1 MTRSLTYTKHKVPY
15 INRPFLRKQLTFCEQ
30 SLPTYCV
37 HQKTSAARQ
46 FIHTQNFIEQKE
58 NGKKTLLSHTL
69 SHSHVQLVSLDSRA
83 LRWHFLRCI
92 RDAAHQFAQL
102 YKSQQHNASACY
114 IAITLSDKMKN
125 YAIVPSCERD
135 NKAAVVPDN
144 QPKPTDYYSRLLRP
158 TFRIDVTT
166 NASSSSSLTYRCCC
180 MFEYTQHIHSRHV
193 ELPSKTTSITIVC
206 WFSSPYIACH
216 LRTVLQSTPQTHRI
230 QIYIRDV

>member
-69 SHSHVQLVSLDSRA
+69 SHSHVQLVSLYSRA

-135 NKAAVVPDN
+135 NKAAAIPDN
-144 QPKPTDYYSRLLRP
+144 QPKPTGYYSIPVYYDHPSALMLQR
-158 TFRIDVTT
+158 THHHHHHSRIDVAVCS
-166 NASSSSSLTYRCCC
+166 NIHNTYTPD
-180 MFEYTQHIHSRHV
+180 TQSFRQK
-193 ELPSKTTSITIVC
+193 P
-206 WFSSPYIACH
+206 
-216 LRTVLQSTPQTHRI
+216 PQ
-230 QIYIRDV
+230 